1 MSEILEVRHCVFII
15 GPAGCGKSSVW
26 KTLAQVFKDQG
37 QETEYD
43 CLDPK
48 AVSSD
53 ELYGTLTK
61 SKEFKNGVLSSI
73 IKN

>member
-1 MSEILEVRHCVFII
+1 MGI
-15 GPAGCGKSSVW
+15 
-26 KTLAQVFKDQG
+26 
-37 QETEYD
+37 ETEYD

-53 ELYGTLTK
+53 ELFGVLTK
-61 SKEFKNGVLSSI
+61 SKEFKNGVLSQI

>member
-1 MSEILEVRHCVFII
+1 MEVRHCVFII
-15 GPAGCGKSSVW
+15 GPPGCGKSSVW
-26 KTLAQVFKDQG
+26 KTLAKASVNMGKP
-37 QETEYD
+37 TEYD

-53 ELYGTLTK
+53 ELFGMLNK

-73 IKN
+73 IRN